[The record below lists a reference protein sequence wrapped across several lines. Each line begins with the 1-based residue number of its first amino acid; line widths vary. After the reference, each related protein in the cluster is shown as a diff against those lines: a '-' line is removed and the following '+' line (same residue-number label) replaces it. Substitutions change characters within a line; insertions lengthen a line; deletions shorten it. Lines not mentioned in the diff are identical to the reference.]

1 LYSPKETTTKPT
13 ITTRNSFLFIKLF
26 FYFLL
31 GFRSFV
37 VYICKSLQLK
47 LLIMKKT
54 LFILI
59 LLATSLFGFTACQ
72 EMFDDNGNVNWGDFP
87 TETGTGTCTDSCT
100 GEENHHN
107 HNYGGTE
114 TGTCSGTQTGNHQG
128 HGGGHGHHGQN

>member
-1 LYSPKETTTKPT
+1 
-13 ITTRNSFLFIKLF
+13 
-26 FYFLL
+26 
-31 GFRSFV
+31 
-37 VYICKSLQLK
+37 
-47 LLIMKKT
+47 MKKT
-54 LFILI
+54 LFILF
-59 LLATSLFGFTACQ
+59 LLAASLFGVSACQ

-100 GEENHHN
+100 GEGNHHN

>member
-1 LYSPKETTTKPT
+1 
-13 ITTRNSFLFIKLF
+13 
-26 FYFLL
+26 
-31 GFRSFV
+31 
-37 VYICKSLQLK
+37 
-47 LLIMKKT
+47 MKKT
-54 LFILI
+54 LFILS
-59 LLATSLFGFTACQ
+59 LLAVSLFGVSACQ
-72 EMFDDNGNVNWGDFP
+72 EMFDDNENVNWGEFP